1 MVSLSTTL
9 HDVALAASLGRD
21 TTSDNSLAEP
31 LLPVVIDE
39 VAAIASSKST
49 EGGLLKRLKDFN
61 GFLERVAGAIE
72 GR

>member
-21 TTSDNSLAEP
+21 TASGDALAEP
-31 LLPVVIDE
+31 PLPVVINE
-39 VAAIASSKST
+39 VAAMASSKSR
-49 EGGLLKRLKDFN
+49 EGGLLRRLREFN
-61 GFLERVAGAIE
+61 GFLERVAGAVE